1 MSAVKTARSLGV
13 RQRSF
18 LSVRTGAR
26 RSYGLRQ
33 GTVVR
38 SAKAVGVTNACLMV
52 FSVEKASPFTASGV
66 EVDSFWGYQ
75 LGVETN

>member
-1 MSAVKTARSLGV
+1 MSAVKTARSFGV

-18 LSVRTGAR
+18 LNVRTGAR

-33 GTVVR
+33 GKVDR
-38 SAKAVGVTNACLMV
+38 SAKADGCINACLMV
-52 FSVEKASPFTASGV
+52 FSVEKASPFTVSGV
-66 EVDSFWGYQ
+66 EIDSLWGYQ